1 MRLALTVVTGLIVLA
16 LAGLNVPSGGTL
28 GAQFGPAP
36 AGTRH
41 TGKAFRF
48 NKVADGVYHA
58 VGTGALAVVGNSAVI
73 VNDKDVVVVDDHVSP
88 AAAWVLLDELKEITD
103 KPVRTVINTH
113 FHFDHAHGNQI
124 FDNNVDIIGHE
135 FTRRML
141 LSGSTNMPLYK
152 NYLAGLPRQA
162 EELKQRAAAESD
174 ATRKVALQGQVQ
186 AAESNIASQAE
197 LKPTPPNL
205 TLRTDM
211 TLYRGDR
218 EIQIRFL
225 GRGHTAG
232 DVVVYLPKERI
243 VCTGDFLTAA
253 LSNMSDA
260 YVNEWVTSLDELK
273 KLEFT
278 TVLPGHG
285 DAFTDKAKIGY
296 FQAYLRDVWSEVSRL
311 KQQGVSAE
319 QAAMRADLTKHKE
332 HFPGI
337 QGPGVPLIAVTR
349 IYELL
354 DAAGR
359 R

>member
-1 MRLALTVVTGLIVLA
+1 MRLALSVVTGLIVLA
-16 LAGLNVPSGGTL
+16 LAGLNMPPGETV
-28 GAQFGPAP
+28 GAQPGQAP

-58 VGTGALAVVGNSAVI
+58 VGTGALAVVGNSSVI
-73 VNDKDVVVVDDHVSP
+73 VNEKDVVVVDDHVSP
-88 AAAWVLLDELKEITD
+88 AAAWVLLEELKEITD

-124 FDNNVDIIGHE
+124 FDGNVEIIGHE

-174 ATRKVALQGQVQ
+174 ATRKAALQSQAQ

-205 TLRTDM
+205 TLRTEM

-232 DVVVYLPKERI
+232 DVVVYLPKEKI

-260 YVNEWVTSLDELK
+260 YVNEWATSLDELK
-273 KLEFT
+273 KLDFT

-354 DAAGR
+354 DAAGKR
-359 R
+359 